1 MIAVMHILLKGT
13 ITITGEGKDEVAR
26 RTDERNIEV
35 IFKIYCMSEIKRPK

>member
-1 MIAVMHILLKGT
+1 MHILLKGT

-35 IFKIYCMSEIKRPK
+35 IFKICCMSKIKRSK